1 MITTPTTYPVAS
13 YGTAREILH
22 TLRQK
27 FRTGGLRHSLHPLT
41 WYDSFDWRLFRDGG
55 TLSVEPVTH
64 GVELRWCSLEGK
76 IRHRLRLGQVPAFAR
91 DFPVGPFRERLLAVL
106 GVRRLLPRVKAEFVG
121 EVVQILDAAD
131 QVVAQ
136 VDLEEGTAEP
146 GDGTGGEA
154 RVSPRVQLRPR
165 EGNPEYYGRIVS
177 FLESELGLR
186 AGPCRRFDRAVAAV
200 GLQPGDYSS
209 RLDLTLD
216 PAMPAF
222 EAARRIHLALLGTM
236 RANEVGV
243 RRGLDTE
250 FLHDLRVAIRR
261 TRTCLAQLKG
271 VFPPDRTAH
280 FREEFSWLGGVTG
293 PGRDLDVYL
302 LTIPHYQTLLPA
314 DMRNDL
320 APLMRF
326 LHKRRVAEQAHLV
339 ELFGSLRY
347 RRLMRDWTDFL
358 SGPAPAQEP
367 PSGTELACME
377 LANDRIGKRWKKV
390 LKRGAAIRD
399 DSEAADLHSLR
410 IDCKRLRYLLEFFR
424 SLYDPGDL
432 DPMIRKLRKLQDR
445 LGEINDLEVQS
456 AALSIFARDMDADQ
470 QATPE
475 SFLAMGRLQEQLL
488 ARQERE
494 RRKVRPHFGRF
505 AGKKTREA
513 MQRLVGDGEHREPEP

>member
-1 MITTPTTYPVAS
+1 MNTTPTTYPVAS

-27 FRTGGLRHSLHPLT
+27 FRTGGPRHSLHPLT

-55 TLSVEPVTH
+55 TLSVEPVTQ

-76 IRHRLRLGQVPAFAR
+76 IRHHLRLGQVPLFAR

-121 EVVQILDAAD
+121 EIVQILDAAD

-154 RVSPRVQLRPR
+154 RVSPRVQLRPL
-165 EGNPEYYGRIVS
+165 EGSPEYYGRIVA

-222 EAARRIHLALLGTM
+222 EAARRILLALLGTI
-236 RANEVGV
+236 RANEDGV

-271 VFPPDRTAH
+271 VFHPDRTAH
-280 FREEFSWLGGVTG
+280 FRQEFGWLGEVTG

-314 DMRNDL
+314 DLRNDL
-320 APLMRF
+320 APLTRF
-326 LHKRRVAEQAHLV
+326 LQKRRAAEQAHLV
-339 ELFGSLRY
+339 EMFGSLRY
-347 RRLMRDWTDFL
+347 RRLLRDWSEFL
-358 SGPAPAQEP
+358 SGPPAQEQP
-367 PSGTELACME
+367 PAAELACME
-377 LANDRIGKRWKKV
+377 LANNRIAKRWKKV

-424 SLYDPGDL
+424 SLYVPGEL
-432 DPMIRKLRKLQDR
+432 DPMVRKLRKLQDL
-445 LGEINDLEVQS
+445 LGEINDIEVQG
-456 AALSIFARDMDADQ
+456 AALSVFAREMDADH

-494 RRKVRPHFGRF
+494 RRKVRREFARF
-505 AGKKTREA
+505 AGKKTRES
-513 MQRLVGDGEHREPEP
+513 MQRLVGDGEPRDPEP